1 MLAPEGQYYNYSG
14 CGNTLNCNHPTTRAF
29 VVDCLRYWV
38 DEMHVDGFRFDLAS
52 ILTRAHS
59 AWHPQEVVHK
69 RKRSRK
75 GYYDSDD
82 SDGGGGL
89 SSSSDD
95 DDEDIDAY
103 DGMMVASF
111 DGDGDGG
118 PDGAYLSDDGYMSD
132 GAGVATGTPLSDPP
146 LVASIAEDPLLRDTK
161 LIAEAWDCDGLNQV
175 GAFPHYGGRFSE
187 WNGTFRDTVRAFVK
201 GTDSSGTGTSWA
213 ANFASALCGSPNV
226 YASPAGD
233 GDWWGTVGGG
243 ARWRGGR
250 GPAASV
256 NFVCAHDGFTLRDL
270 VSYNEKHNHAN
281 GESNNDGEAHNLS
294 WNCGF
299 EGEGVLV
306 SEGKEQQQPASSL
319 SPSSSSSPF
328 AAAVTTPINS
338 ASELASVSRLRSR
351 QARNLAAALLLSH
364 GVPMIHMGDEY
375 GHTKRGNN
383 NTYCH
388 DSELNWFDWS
398 AAAADEWGLLRFQ
411 RSLLAL
417 RKARP
422 ELRRSDGTFVAD
434 GQVEWHG
441 VSPGEPDWSDASRL
455 VALTLRGASEGDDA
469 GGGLYIAFSTAH
481 VPVTLSLPR
490 WHGRAWRPL
499 IDTGKP
505 SPLDVLVVEEE
516 EEEDQEGEEKEQE
529 ARRALVLSAL
539 SSASAW
545 TAEGL
550 YPLLPWSMVVLES
563 VPEDLVVSAAAAGAA
578 SATATATAAAAA
590 AESSS
595 SSSSVEALLKAT
607 SVRLP
612 KLRGVSPATAKSTK
626 ASVAAAAPS
635 TPPLTSEERKATAAK
650 MRAEIEEAAAENAR
664 LKAALAQAAAEK
676 KARESSSSSS

>member
-29 VVDCLRYWV
+29 VIDCLRYWV

-59 AWHPQEVVHK
+59 AWHPQEVRHK
-69 RKRSRK
+69 KRRRK

-82 SDGGGGL
+82 SDGGL
-89 SSSSDD
+89 SSS
-95 DDEDIDAY
+95 DDEDIDSY
-103 DGMMVASF
+103 DGMMVTSF

-226 YASPAGD
+226 YASPAGE

-299 EGEGVLV
+299 EGEGVLACLDD
-306 SEGKEQQQPASSL
+306 KQQQPSL
-319 SPSSSSSPF
+319 SPSSTSSSST
-328 AAAVTTPINS
+328 VTTPVSS

-388 DSELNWFDWS
+388 DSDLNWFDWR
-398 AAAADEWGLLRFQ
+398 AAAKDEWGLLRFQ

-422 ELRRSDGTFVAD
+422 ELRRKEGTFVAD
-434 GQVEWHG
+434 GEVEWHG
-441 VSPGEPDWSDASRL
+441 VAPGEPDWSDASRL
-455 VALTLRGASEGDDA
+455 VALTLRGEE

-481 VPVTLSLPR
+481 VPVTLSLPQ
-490 WHGRAWRPL
+490 WHGRAWKPF
-499 IDTGKP
+499 IDTAKP
-505 SPLDVLVVEEE
+505 APLDVLVE
-516 EEEDQEGEEKEQE
+516 EEEDSSK
-529 ARRALVLSAL
+529 ALMLSAL
-539 SSASAW
+539 SAASAW

-578 SATATATAAAAA
+578 A
-590 AESSS
+590 SS

-612 KLRGVSPATAKSTK
+612 KLRGVSAATAT
-626 ASVAAAAPS
+626 AATTTSAAPS
-635 TPPLTSEERKATAAK
+635 TPSTTLERKEAAAK
-650 MRAEIEEAAAENAR
+650 MRAEIEEAAAENTR
-664 LKAALAQAAAEK
+664 LKAALAQAEAEK
-676 KARESSSSSS
+676 KARESS